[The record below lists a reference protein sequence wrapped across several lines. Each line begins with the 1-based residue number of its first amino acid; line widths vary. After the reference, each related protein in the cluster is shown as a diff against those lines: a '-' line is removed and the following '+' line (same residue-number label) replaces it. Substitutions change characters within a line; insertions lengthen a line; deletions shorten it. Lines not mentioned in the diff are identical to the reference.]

1 MHTTISLI
9 LSNLL
14 HSSSLI
20 HHILHQTHYFTP
32 IFIPIFQ
39 YPLKP
44 FPSLPSIIGSAMHSP
59 HICFPFSMNLS
70 RHPNVLPLISLS
82 LILITH
88 NSSHMNSPLCRTH
101 YHIHLSIF
109 LTNHAFLLDPPSIQ
123 PTNSLLSTPC
133 KHTSSATHLSSCMHG
148 HFSCLFLSLPVFTL
162 PIPTTCLCLHPSF
175 HHLIHSNPLSKSH
188 VHGQVRFRTCSTRR
202 RCMTIQEGKRD
213 NGWFKNREI

>member
-44 FPSLPSIIGSAMHSP
+44 FPSLSSIIGSAMHSP

-70 RHPNVLPLISLS
+70 RHANVLPLISLS

-109 LTNHAFLLDPPSIQ
+109 LTNHAYLLHLPFNPRTHFFQHPASPLPPLPIYPHACMAIFHACFSHYRFSLFPYPLHTYASIHRF
-123 PTNSLLSTPC
+123 T
-133 KHTSSATHLSSCMHG
+133 TSS
-148 HFSCLFLSLPVFTL
+148 
-162 PIPTTCLCLHPSF
+162 I
-175 HHLIHSNPLSKSH
+175 NPLSKSH
-188 VHGQVRFRTCSTRR
+188 VHGKVRFHTCCTRR
-202 RCMTIQEGKRD
+202 RCMTIKEGKRD